1 MKIAEFCKGSVCDF
15 VQNVEGAWSLKCKCT
30 DLFGFFLDFDLES
43 FSVFVQPEECGL
55 SRSEPEIG
63 VREPMQ
69 CPIIANFTIGITPR
83 GVADLSDRE
92 LRDVSGDD
100 SIR

>member
-1 MKIAEFCKGSVCDF
+1 MGSSFFPSGGVF
-15 VQNVEGAWSLKCKCT
+15 FSN
-30 DLFGFFLDFDLES
+30 LFTRFRFFLDFDLES